1 MICGPCKRNDHRH
14 CEGDCDC
21 SREEQQIDRLVN
33 SGDDAQ
39 LSEVILSNLLAGGS
53 EVTQML
59 VNGGGKP
66 AVELF
71 VQQVIRAKKAVKC

>member
-1 MICGPCKRNDHRH
+1 LICGPCKRNDHRH

-33 SGDDAQ
+33 SGADEELA
-39 LSEVILSNLLAGGS
+39 EMILSSLLAGCS

-71 VQQVIRAKKAVKC
+71 VRQVLRANKALKC

>member
-1 MICGPCKRNDHRH
+1 M
-14 CEGDCDC
+14 
-21 SREEQQIDRLVN
+21 VN
-33 SGDDAQ
+33 SGADEKLAG
-39 LSEVILSNLLAGGS
+39 VILSNLLAGGS